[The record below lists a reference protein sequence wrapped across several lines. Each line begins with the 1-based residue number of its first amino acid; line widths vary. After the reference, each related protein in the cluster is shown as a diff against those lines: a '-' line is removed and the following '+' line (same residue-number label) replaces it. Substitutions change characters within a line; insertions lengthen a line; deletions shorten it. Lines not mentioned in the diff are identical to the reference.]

1 MNELVCLDMTC
12 GPQMV
17 DRIRR
22 AWDQGDAIFVLDQRL
37 PLSLRQHL
45 VLSVGPTIIATT
57 NDEISMP
64 GQAVEPGDLLV
75 VTTSGTTGV
84 PKHVIHTRDSLTA
97 SALATHDFLKI
108 TSDDKWLCCLPAS
121 HVGGFGVIARS
132 ILTDTPIIAVDS
144 FSVEDFNNAA
154 QQGATRTSLV
164 PTAVLRVDT
173 SIYTTVLVGGSQS
186 PNPLPENCISTYG
199 MTETNGGVA
208 YNGIALNGVKF
219 EVRDS
224 LIYVKAPMLLRGF
237 RDGSSPVTP
246 DGWLNTGDIGQLSPE
261 GKLQVQGRQGEMI
274 ITGGENVW
282 PTLVERTL
290 LTNEKIADVCVA
302 GIPDKTWGQLVT
314 AWVVLKPGQ
323 DLLLDELRDHVKAS
337 LASYCAPQR
346 LILVDQIP
354 RTALGKA
361 QRDVLV
367 AQITDDLS

>member
-45 VLSVGPTIIATT
+45 VLSVEPTIIATT

-84 PKHVIHTRDSLTA
+84 PKHVIHTRDSLTT

-144 FSVEDFNNAA
+144 FSVEDFNNAS

-323 DLLLDELRDHVKAS
+323 DLLLNELRDHVKAS
-337 LASYCAPQR
+337 LASYCAPKR

-367 AQITDDLS
+367 AQITEDLS